1 MPKIIFTY
9 EQKKTEIQCLKENTM
24 KDICNKYASKIG
36 IDINS
41 LTFLFDGNKINLKLT
56 YNQIFKRLDKDK
68 KEIKI

>member
-1 MPKIIFTY
+1 
-9 EQKKTEIQCLKENTM
+9 M

-41 LTFLFDGNKINLKLT
+41 LSFLFDGNKINLKLT